1 MIVMKADQT
10 IPKVLLKFA
19 ESLGVVLTNNWL
31 DIPAVFGNGYCR
43 GYVFNEHV
51 RLLISDYELKE
62 DLIVVQPKELASGE
76 LLFFKFQNVF
86 PSAKSKLPKIPSVL
100 IATRR
105 IVTGETFA
113 IHSNRETIN
122 IEVAVSYLNKLI
134 PIADRSP
141 MLESLLHNTVPLFF
155 EQLIYPALLNVV
167 EEILDPLDNDT
178 FHLFFLKVKA
188 EELICR
194 LLMEIDKRE
203 EKQLYPLNDKDINAV
218 YKVRD
223 QILAYIER
231 PPVIA
236 DLAIQAAMSPSKLK
250 RLFRQI
256 FGNSIFNYYQQ
267 FRMKEAARLLKTENL
282 SVSAVGYQLGFSNLS
297 HFSKL
302 FESHI
307 GMKPKQYSRS

>member
-1 MIVMKADQT
+1 MIVMTLDQT

-19 ESLGVVLTNNWL
+19 ESLGVESTNNRL
-31 DIPAVFGNGYCR
+31 DIPTAFGNGYCA

-62 DLIVVQPKELASGE
+62 DLVVEQPKELASGE

-86 PSAKSKLPKIPSVL
+86 PNAKSKLPQLPSVL

-105 IVTGETFA
+105 IATGEAFA
-113 IHSNRETIN
+113 IHSNIETIN
-122 IEVAVSYLNKLI
+122 IEVDVSYLDKLI
-134 PIADRSP
+134 PTENRSP
-141 MLESLLHNTVPLFF
+141 VLQSLLHNTVPLFF
-155 EQLIYPALLNVV
+155 EQVIYPALLKVV
-167 EEILDPLDNDT
+167 EEIVNPVEDNI
-178 FHLFFLKVKA
+178 FRLFFLKVKA

-194 LLMEIDKRE
+194 LLIEIDKRE
-203 EKQLYPLNDKDINAV
+203 EKQLYPLNDRDINAI
-218 YKVRD
+218 YKIKD
-223 QILAYIER
+223 QIIANVQT

-236 DLAIQAAMSPSKLK
+236 DLATQAAMSPSKLK
-250 RLFRQI
+250 RLFRQV

-267 FRMKEAARLLKTENL
+267 FRMKEAARLLKSENL
-282 SVSAVGYQLGFSNLS
+282 SVAAVGYQLGFSNLS

>member
-1 MIVMKADQT
+1 MGQEQS
-10 IPKVLLKFA
+10 IPNVLFEFA
-19 ESLGVVLTNNWL
+19 KSLGVVLRANRL
-31 DIPAVFGNGYCR
+31 DVPAAFGNGYCA
-43 GYVFNEHV
+43 GYVFNEHI
-51 RLLISDYELKE
+51 RLLITDYELKE
-62 DLIVVQPKELASGE
+62 DLIVEQPKELASGE

-86 PSAKSKLPKIPSVL
+86 PKVTGKLLEIPSVL

-105 IVTGETFA
+105 IATGEAFT
-113 IHSNRETIN
+113 IHSNTETIN
-122 IEVAVSYLNKLI
+122 IEVDVYYLKNLI
-134 PIADRSP
+134 PPADRSSV
-141 MLESLLHNTVPLFF
+141 LQSLLQNTVPLFF
-155 EQLIYPALLNVV
+155 EQLLYPALLKVV
-167 EEILDPLDNDT
+167 EEILNPPGDNT
-178 FHLFFLKVKA
+178 FRLFFLRIKA

-203 EKQLYPLNDKDINAV
+203 EKQLYPLNYRDINV
-218 YKVRD
+218 LYRIRD
-223 QILAYIER
+223 QIIGNIQT

-236 DLAIQAAMSPSKLK
+236 DLATQAAMSPSKLK

-267 FRMKEAARLLKTENL
+267 FRMKEAAHLLKTESL
-282 SVSAVGYQLGFSNLS
+282 SVTAVGYQLGFSNLS